1 MLVSEF
7 TCIKLLK
14 LLVIFFI
21 IHGQTTV
28 QENLKL
34 FEGFLKNL
42 KIKGHIITICC
53 KTQVNERLHL
63 ITQLG
68 ASERCVCEDTEGGSV
83 NNKYTELICKYSVN
97 FCVYVR
103 TKCFVE
109 LAYSGFVNICTT
121 GERRLAT
128 FS

>member
-1 MLVSEF
+1 MV
-7 TCIKLLK
+7 K
-14 LLVIFFI
+14 
-21 IHGQTTV
+21 Q

-42 KIKGHIITICC
+42 KIKAHIITILC
-53 KTQVNERLHL
+53 KSKVNERLYL
-63 ITQLG
+63 ITQVG
-68 ASERCVCEDTEGGSV
+68 ASKRYVYEDIGGKYSV
-83 NNKYTELICKYSVN
+83 NNKYTELICKYGVN

-109 LAYSGFVNICTT
+109 LAYSGFVNFYTT